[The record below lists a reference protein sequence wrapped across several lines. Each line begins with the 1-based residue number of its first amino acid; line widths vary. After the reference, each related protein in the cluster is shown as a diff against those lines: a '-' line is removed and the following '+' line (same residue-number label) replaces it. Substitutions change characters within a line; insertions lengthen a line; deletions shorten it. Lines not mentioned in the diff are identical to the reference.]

1 MHLAKPFPLSSRS
14 IMRALLLV
22 ALGAASI
29 ALTQCRS
36 VSDAVNGVDMIGIM
50 KAKDCLTACQK
61 TAADQLRREHQTN
74 EHNLE
79 ACNGNS
85 TCIAQ
90 ENARDAAAVAAIQA
104 ALVACQNTCHQQ
116 GAGGN

>member
-1 MHLAKPFPLSSRS
+1 M
-14 IMRALLLV
+14 V
-22 ALGAASI
+22 
-29 ALTQCRS
+29 
-36 VSDAVNGVDMIGIM
+36 GIM

-61 TAADQLRREHQTN
+61 SADAALRDEHRTH

-79 ACNGNS
+79 ACNGDP

-90 ENARDAAAVAAIQA
+90 ENARDAAAIAAIQA

-116 GAGGN
+116 GAGGS